1 MCEIQGSHGGVE
13 DGSFE
18 TPASTHPTTQHHIW
32 KWGIFY
38 PTHIQHYQDS
48 SHILVS
54 SLFLK
59 ISNVYTGDCKPSLPV
74 SMALEETSLLVLE
87 YLYCWHYC
95 VLTEILIRV

>member
-59 ISNVYTGDCKPSLPV
+59 ISNVYWRLQTLTPSEHGARRNI
-74 SMALEETSLLVLE
+74 SFGA
-87 YLYCWHYC
+87 
-95 VLTEILIRV
+95 